1 MATVAASHPVD
12 DCIEA
17 MSEFQQ
23 LTERQERILAMVVR
37 TFIETGRPVGSK
49 ALVEHFGLDFS
60 SATVRN
66 DFATLG
72 ELGYVAQMHTSAG
85 RIPTERGYRYFVQK
99 LLGEFHLPLHEREMI
114 RHQFHQARLELEQ
127 WMRLSAAILARTSGS
142 ASFVTAPQA
151 RANRFK
157 HVQLIATQ
165 GRLVLMVVVLHGGE
179 VKQQMLT
186 LAEPLPQ
193 IRLSAAA
200 DRLNSLFVDMDLEEI
215 ATRVGGS
222 YLDRLEN
229 EVASLVL
236 DVLRQADHRPISDI
250 YRDGLVNIL
259 DDEGTR
265 HAIRLLEEQTLL
277 ASVLAEQEVQGN
289 EGVQVVIGGDGR
301 WEELRD
307 CTMILSR
314 YGVTDTFSGTVAVVG
329 PTRMPYDR
337 NVAAV
342 RYVADLMSGFVF
354 EYFLQEPTDNRT
366 NPLYQIEVVN
376 SDSE

>member
-1 MATVAASHPVD
+1 MVD
-12 DCIEA
+12 EIEY
-17 MSEFQQ
+17 QT

-37 TFIETGRPVGSK
+37 SFIETGKPVGSK
-49 ALVEHFGLDFS
+49 TLVEDYGLDYS

-66 DFATLG
+66 DFVALG
-72 ELGYVAQMHTSAG
+72 EMGYLAQLHTSAG

-99 LLGEFHLPLHEREMI
+99 LLGEFHLPFYEREMI
-114 RHQFHQARLELEQ
+114 RHQFHQARLELDQ

-157 HVQLIATQ
+157 HVQLISTQ
-165 GRLVLMVVVLHGGE
+165 GRLVLMVIVLFGGQ

-193 IRLSAAA
+193 SRLSAAA
-200 DRLNSLFVDMDLEEI
+200 DRLNALFTDMDSEEI
-215 ATRVGGS
+215 AARVPGS
-222 YLDRLEN
+222 YLDTLES
-229 EVASLVL
+229 EVAGLMV
-236 DVLRQADHRPISDI
+236 DVLHRADHRPISDI

-265 HAIRLLEEQTLL
+265 HAVRLLEERTLL
-277 ASVLAEQEVQGN
+277 ASVLADARGQRGD
-289 EGVQVVIGGDGR
+289 GVQVVIGGDGR

-307 CTMILSR
+307 CTMIFSR
-314 YGVTDTFSGTVAVVG
+314 YGVTENFSGTLAVVG

-342 RYVADLMSGFVF
+342 RYVADLMSSFVYDYYVQDTV
-354 EYFLQEPTDNRT
+354 ERDAPGAILE
-366 NPLYQIEVVN
+366 QIEVED
-376 SDSE
+376 SDTYG